1 MFCMVN
7 RIGIERDVI
16 ALLPKRKEGVFCCRV
31 LIVFM
36 AGSVYDII
44 YRGCF
49 CGYLLDSCFLPCVII
64 SCQVGLDVRISG
76 SIGLTCLSCRT
87 CPL

>member
-1 MFCMVN
+1 MFRMVN
-7 RIGIERDVI
+7 RIGIERGVI
-16 ALLPKRKEGVFCCRV
+16 ALLPKERREFFGYHV

-49 CGYLLDSCFLPCVII
+49 CGYLLDSYLV
-64 SCQVGLDVRISG
+64 
-76 SIGLTCLSCRT
+76 
-87 CPL
+87 